1 MNNSRHRDIV
11 ETLAGDLTVAKTVL
25 RRRREWTISDIVVWG
40 ALDANVADLLLEND
54 SEVDAAYVRAN
65 DRVIRDGKN
74 GMKVR
79 YDKVDGKGH
88 KRKLVP
94 QQRAKVI
101 AEELFDPQIDDGEA
115 KARRRSKESYRAT
128 LRQFYA
134 YGGFEDYGI
143 DDETEAFGPQNERES
158 NALRMDILAYMFGA
172 IMDALYSGD
181 NDMQGMR
188 FSTEALASDLTDLY
202 VLLSEN
208 YKLASQWKEGDP
220 SALEEKIRERLGDP
234 RSYFLKGEEDEGW
247 DAFWKKSL
255 PFSYPFAT
263 SLSPNMK

>member
-1 MNNSRHRDIV
+1 M
-11 ETLAGDLTVAKTVL
+11 
-25 RRRREWTISDIVVWG
+25 
-40 ALDANVADLLLEND
+40 
-54 SEVDAAYVRAN
+54 
-65 DRVIRDGKN
+65 
-74 GMKVR
+74 
-79 YDKVDGKGH
+79 
-88 KRKLVP
+88 
-94 QQRAKVI
+94 
-101 AEELFDPQIDDGEA
+101 
-115 KARRRSKESYRAT
+115 
-128 LRQFYA
+128 LRQFDA

-158 NALRMDILAYMFGA
+158 NALRMDILAYMFGV

-220 SALEEKIRERLGDP
+220 SALDEKIRERLGDP